1 MTHILSGVPGVIVDI
16 DDVLI
21 SGRSQQEHDEQ
32 LRSVLERMQE
42 AGVTLNEKCVFSV
55 DTIKFLGHIISQ
67 EGIKVD
73 PATVEAITK
82 LPRPTN
88 IQELR
93 RLLVMVNHIGKFAPN
108 LADTTKPLR
117 DLLKK
122 ENSWTWDTQ
131 EETAFQTFKKQLS
144 AAPVLAHYSP
154 EKETKVSADASS
166 YGLGGVLLQKDGQDW
181 RPVFYASR
189 SLTET
194 EQRYAQV
201 EKEALAV
208 TWTGNVHD

>member
-21 SGRSQQEHDEQ
+21 SEKSHQEHDER

-42 AGVTLNEKCVFSV
+42 AGVTLNEKCIFSV

-67 EGIKVD
+67 EEIKVD
-73 PATVEAITK
+73 PAMVEAITN
-82 LPRPTN
+82 LTRPTN

-93 RLLVMVNHIGKFAPN
+93 RLLGMVNHIGKFAPN

-122 ENSWTWDTQ
+122 ENSWTRDTQ
-131 EETAFQTFKKQLS
+131 QETAF
-144 AAPVLAHYSP
+144 
-154 EKETKVSADASS
+154 
-166 YGLGGVLLQKDGQDW
+166 
-181 RPVFYASR
+181 
-189 SLTET
+189 
-194 EQRYAQV
+194 
-201 EKEALAV
+201 
-208 TWTGNVHD
+208 

>member
-16 DDVLI
+16 DDVLV

-32 LRSVLERMQE
+32 LQSVLERMQE

-73 PATVEAITK
+73 PAKVEAITN

-93 RLLVMVNHIGKFAPN
+93 RLLGMVNQIWLTPPN
-108 LADTTKPLR
+108 LSVISSRKRTRGPGTLNKR
-117 DLLKK
+117 QHFKHSR
-122 ENSWTWDTQ
+122 NS
-131 EETAFQTFKKQLS
+131 
-144 AAPVLAHYSP
+144 
-154 EKETKVSADASS
+154 
-166 YGLGGVLLQKDGQDW
+166 
-181 RPVFYASR
+181 
-189 SLTET
+189 
-194 EQRYAQV
+194 
-201 EKEALAV
+201 
-208 TWTGNVHD
+208 